1 MLMPIRRRQHEDY
14 YSTDRTLMTPLQRTR
29 IVPALIDRGGTGTSK
44 TNKEAAS
51 APLSMIHQHRLQ
63 EMIFSIHSPRSK
75 HIKNGLHAYRKM
87 KTH

>member
-29 IVPALIDRGGTGTSK
+29 IVPALVDRGGVGTSK

-63 EMIFSIHSPRSK
+63 EMSISIHSYQSK
-75 HIKNGLHAYRKM
+75 QM
-87 KTH
+87 KKRNACL